1 MSFRFDIILRLN
13 RTKENLLQKD
23 MGQINALYQ
32 RQQDQKQFLQD
43 TTEKSRNELN
53 QRKRSNV
60 GVETMILYDNFFQ
73 GTRIQGERQDK
84 IISEINTKLKAK
96 REEVVKA
103 MRKRRTLEILQER
116 DILKERKIRE
126 KKETAIL
133 DEVASN
139 LWGRNLSGAH
149 HEI

>member
-1 MSFRFDIILRLN
+1 MRFRFGSILRLN
-13 RTKENLLQKD
+13 KNKENLLQKD

-32 RQQDQKQFLQD
+32 RQQDQKQFMQD
-43 TTEKSRNELN
+43 TTEQSKNELN
-53 QRKRSNV
+53 QKKRSNV
-60 GVETMILYDNFFQ
+60 GVETVILYDNFFQ

-84 IISEINTKLKAK
+84 IISEINTKLEAK

-103 MRKRRTLEILQER
+103 MRKRRTMEILQER

-139 LWGRNLSGAH
+139 LWGRNL
-149 HEI
+149 

>member
-32 RQQDQKQFLQD
+32 RQQDQKQFMQD
-43 TTEKSRNELN
+43 TTEQSKNELN
-53 QRKRSNV
+53 QKKRSNV
-60 GVETMILYDNFFQ
+60 GVETVILYDNFFQ

-84 IISEINTKLKAK
+84 IISEINTKLEAK

-103 MRKRRTLEILQER
+103 MRKRRTMEILKER

-139 LWGRNLSGAH
+139 LWGRNL
-149 HEI
+149 

>member
-13 RTKENLLQKD
+13 KNKEDLLKRD

-73 GTRIQGERQDK
+73 GTRTQGERQEK
-84 IISEINTKLKAK
+84 IILEVSTKLEAK
-96 REEVVKA
+96 REEVVEA
-103 MRKRRTLEILQER
+103 MRKRRTMEILKER

-139 LWGRNLSGAH
+139 LWGRNL
-149 HEI
+149 

>member
-13 RTKENLLQKD
+13 KNKEDLLKRD
-23 MGQINALYQ
+23 IGQINALYQ

-73 GTRIQGERQDK
+73 GTRAQGERQDK
-84 IISEINTKLKAK
+84 IISEISTRLEAK
-96 REEVVKA
+96 REEMVEA
-103 MRKRRTLEILQER
+103 MRKRRTLEILKER

-126 KKETAIL
+126 RKETAIL
-133 DEVASN
+133 DEMASN
-139 LWGRNLSGAH
+139 LWGSNL
-149 HEI
+149 

>member
-13 RTKENLLQKD
+13 KNKEDLLKRD

-73 GTRIQGERQDK
+73 GTRTQGERQEK
-84 IISEINTKLKAK
+84 IILEISTKLEAK
-96 REEVVKA
+96 REEVVEA
-103 MRKRRTLEILQER
+103 MRKRRTLEILKER
-116 DILKERKIRE
+116 VILKERKIRE
-126 KKETAIL
+126 RKETAIL

-139 LWGRNLSGAH
+139 LWGRNL
-149 HEI
+149 

>member
-13 RTKENLLQKD
+13 KNKEDLLKRD

-32 RQQDQKQFLQD
+32 RQQDQKQFMQD
-43 TTEKSRNELN
+43 TAEKCRNELN
-53 QRKRSNV
+53 QKKRSNV
-60 GVETMILYDNFFQ
+60 GVETMILYDNFFE
-73 GTRIQGERQDK
+73 GTRAQGERQDK
-84 IISEINTKLKAK
+84 IISEINTKLEVK
-96 REEVVKA
+96 RGEVVEA

-139 LWGRNLSGAH
+139 LWGRNL
-149 HEI
+149 

>member
-1 MSFRFDIILRLN
+1 
-13 RTKENLLQKD
+13 
-23 MGQINALYQ
+23 
-32 RQQDQKQFLQD
+32 
-43 TTEKSRNELN
+43 
-53 QRKRSNV
+53 
-60 GVETMILYDNFFQ
+60 MILYDNFFQ

-84 IISEINTKLKAK
+84 IISEINTKLEAK

-103 MRKRRTLEILQER
+103 MRKRRTMEILQER

-139 LWGRNLSGAH
+139 LWGRNF
-149 HEI
+149 

>member
-13 RTKENLLQKD
+13 KNKEDLLKRD

-73 GTRIQGERQDK
+73 GTRAQGERQDK
-84 IISEINTKLKAK
+84 IISEISTRLEAK
-96 REEVVKA
+96 REEVVEA
-103 MRKRRTLEILQER
+103 MHKRRTLEILKER
-116 DILKERKIRE
+116 VILKERKIRE
-126 KKETAIL
+126 RKETAIL
-133 DEVASN
+133 DEMASN
-139 LWGRNLSGAH
+139 LWGRNL
-149 HEI
+149 

>member
-13 RTKENLLQKD
+13 KNKENLLQKD

-32 RQQDQKQFLQD
+32 RQQDQKQFMQD
-43 TTEKSRNELN
+43 TTEQSKNELN
-53 QRKRSNV
+53 QKKRSNV
-60 GVETMILYDNFFQ
+60 GVEKMILYDNFFQ

-84 IISEINTKLKAK
+84 IISEINTKLEAK

-103 MRKRRTLEILQER
+103 MRKRRTMEILQER

-139 LWGRNLSGAH
+139 LWGRNF
-149 HEI
+149 

>member
-13 RTKENLLQKD
+13 KNKEDLLKRD

-73 GTRIQGERQDK
+73 GTRAQGERQDK
-84 IISEINTKLKAK
+84 IISEISTRLEAK
-96 REEVVKA
+96 REEVVEA
-103 MRKRRTLEILQER
+103 MRKRRTLEILKER

-126 KKETAIL
+126 RKETAIL
-133 DEVASN
+133 DEMASN
-139 LWGRNLSGAH
+139 LWGRNL
-149 HEI
+149 

>member
-13 RTKENLLQKD
+13 KNKENLLQKD

-32 RQQDQKQFLQD
+32 RQQDQKQFMQD
-43 TTEKSRNELN
+43 TTEQSRNELN

-60 GVETMILYDNFFQ
+60 GVETMILYGNFFQ

-84 IISEINTKLKAK
+84 IISEINTKLEAK

-103 MRKRRTLEILQER
+103 MRKRRTMEILQER

-139 LWGRNLSGAH
+139 LWGRNL
-149 HEI
+149 

>member
-13 RTKENLLQKD
+13 KNKEDLLKRD

-73 GTRIQGERQDK
+73 GTRAQGERQDK
-84 IISEINTKLKAK
+84 IISEISTRLEAK
-96 REEVVKA
+96 REEVVEA
-103 MRKRRTLEILQER
+103 MRKRRTLEILKER

-139 LWGRNLSGAH
+139 LWGRNL
-149 HEI
+149 

>member
-13 RTKENLLQKD
+13 KNKEDLMKRD

-32 RQQDQKQFLQD
+32 RQQDQKQFMQD
-43 TTEKSRNELN
+43 TTEQSKNELN
-53 QRKRSNV
+53 QKKRSNV
-60 GVETMILYDNFFQ
+60 GVETVILYDNFFQ

-84 IISEINTKLKAK
+84 IISEINTKLEAK

-103 MRKRRTLEILQER
+103 MRKRRTMEILQER

-139 LWGRNLSGAH
+139 LWGRNL
-149 HEI
+149 

>member
-13 RTKENLLQKD
+13 KNKENLLQKD

-32 RQQDQKQFLQD
+32 RQQDQKQFMQD
-43 TTEKSRNELN
+43 TTEQSKNELN
-53 QRKRSNV
+53 QKKRSNV
-60 GVETMILYDNFFQ
+60 GVETMILNDNFFQ

-84 IISEINTKLKAK
+84 IISEINTKLEAK

-103 MRKRRTLEILQER
+103 MRKRRTMEILQER

-139 LWGRNLSGAH
+139 LWGRNL
-149 HEI
+149 

>member
-13 RTKENLLQKD
+13 KNKEDLLKRD

-73 GTRIQGERQDK
+73 GTRAQGERQDK
-84 IISEINTKLKAK
+84 IISEISTRLEAK
-96 REEVVKA
+96 REEVVEA
-103 MRKRRTLEILQER
+103 LRKRRTLEILKER
-116 DILKERKIRE
+116 VILKERKIRE
-126 KKETAIL
+126 RKETAIL
-133 DEVASN
+133 DEVTSN
-139 LWGRNLSGAH
+139 LWGRNL
-149 HEI
+149 

>member
-13 RTKENLLQKD
+13 KNKENLLQKD
-23 MGQINALYQ
+23 MGRINSLYQ
-32 RQQDQKQFLQD
+32 QQQDRKQFVQD
-43 TTEKSRNELN
+43 ATEKSRNELN

-73 GTRIQGERQDK
+73 GTRAQGERQDK
-84 IISEINTKLKAK
+84 IISEINTKLEAK

-103 MRKRRTLEILQER
+103 MRKRRTLEILKER

-126 KKETAIL
+126 RKETAIL
-133 DEVASN
+133 DEMASN
-139 LWGRNLSGAH
+139 LWGSNL
-149 HEI
+149 

>member
-32 RQQDQKQFLQD
+32 RQQDQKQFMQD
-43 TTEKSRNELN
+43 TTEQSKNELN
-53 QRKRSNV
+53 QKKRSNV
-60 GVETMILYDNFFQ
+60 GVEKMILYDNFFQ

-84 IISEINTKLKAK
+84 IISEINTKLEAK

-139 LWGRNLSGAH
+139 LWGRNF
-149 HEI
+149 

>member
-13 RTKENLLQKD
+13 KNKENLLQKD

-32 RQQDQKQFLQD
+32 RQQDQKQFMQD
-43 TTEKSRNELN
+43 TTEQSKNELN
-53 QRKRSNV
+53 QKKRSNV

-84 IISEINTKLKAK
+84 IISEINTKLEAK

-103 MRKRRTLEILQER
+103 MRKRRTMEILQER

-139 LWGRNLSGAH
+139 LWGRNL
-149 HEI
+149 

>member
-13 RTKENLLQKD
+13 KNKENLLQKD
-23 MGQINALYQ
+23 MGRINSLYQ
-32 RQQDQKQFLQD
+32 QQQDRKQFVQD
-43 TTEKSRNELN
+43 ATEKSRNELN

-73 GTRIQGERQDK
+73 GTRAQGERQDK
-84 IISEINTKLKAK
+84 IISEISTKLEAK
-96 REEVVKA
+96 REEVIEA
-103 MRKRRTLEILQER
+103 MRKRRTMEILKER

-139 LWGRNLSGAH
+139 LWGRNL
-149 HEI
+149 

>member
-32 RQQDQKQFLQD
+32 RQQDQKQFMQD
-43 TTEKSRNELN
+43 TTEQSKNELN
-53 QRKRSNV
+53 QKKRSNV

-84 IISEINTKLKAK
+84 IISEINTKLEAK

-103 MRKRRTLEILQER
+103 MRKRRTMEILQER

-139 LWGRNLSGAH
+139 LWGRNL
-149 HEI
+149 

>member
-13 RTKENLLQKD
+13 KNKEDLLKRD

-73 GTRIQGERQDK
+73 GTRAQGERQDK
-84 IISEINTKLKAK
+84 IISEINTKLEAK
-96 REEVVKA
+96 REEVVEA
-103 MRKRRTLEILQER
+103 MRKRRTLEILKER

-126 KKETAIL
+126 RKETAIL

-139 LWGRNLSGAH
+139 LWGSNL
-149 HEI
+149 

>member
-13 RTKENLLQKD
+13 KNKEDLLKRD

-73 GTRIQGERQDK
+73 GTRAQGERQDK
-84 IISEINTKLKAK
+84 IISEISTRLEAK
-96 REEVVKA
+96 REEVVEA
-103 MRKRRTLEILQER
+103 MRKRRTLEILKER

-126 KKETAIL
+126 RKETAIL

-139 LWGRNLSGAH
+139 LWGRNL
-149 HEI
+149 

>member
-13 RTKENLLQKD
+13 KNKEDLLKRD

-32 RQQDQKQFLQD
+32 RQQDQKQFMQD
-43 TTEKSRNELN
+43 TTEQSKNELN
-53 QRKRSNV
+53 QKKRSNV
-60 GVETMILYDNFFQ
+60 GVEKMILYDNFFQ

-84 IISEINTKLKAK
+84 IISEINTKLEAK

-103 MRKRRTLEILQER
+103 MRKRRTMEILQER

-139 LWGRNLSGAH
+139 LWGRNL
-149 HEI
+149 

>member
-13 RTKENLLQKD
+13 KNKENLLQKD

-32 RQQDQKQFLQD
+32 RQQDQKQFMQD
-43 TTEKSRNELN
+43 TTEQSKNELN
-53 QRKRSNV
+53 QKKRSNV
-60 GVETMILYDNFFQ
+60 GVEKMILYDNFFQ

-84 IISEINTKLKAK
+84 IISEINTKLEAK

-103 MRKRRTLEILQER
+103 MRKRRTLEILKER

-139 LWGRNLSGAH
+139 LWGRNL
-149 HEI
+149 

>member
-1 MSFRFDIILRLN
+1 MSFRFDMILRLN
-13 RTKENLLQKD
+13 KNKEDLLKRD

-73 GTRIQGERQDK
+73 GTRTQGERQEK
-84 IISEINTKLKAK
+84 IILEISTKLEAK
-96 REEVVKA
+96 REEVVEA
-103 MRKRRTLEILQER
+103 MRKRRTMEILKER

-139 LWGRNLSGAH
+139 LWGRNL
-149 HEI
+149 

>member
-13 RTKENLLQKD
+13 KNKEDLLKRD

-73 GTRIQGERQDK
+73 GTRTQGERQEK
-84 IISEINTKLKAK
+84 IILEISTKLEAK
-96 REEVVKA
+96 REEVVEA
-103 MRKRRTLEILQER
+103 MRKRRTMEILKER

-126 KKETAIL
+126 NKEAAIL

-139 LWGRNLSGAH
+139 LWGRNL
-149 HEI
+149 